1 MFRFR
6 LLLLERDGEPRLVL
20 ETELDSVAWATEGAA
35 CRRLRPVRLIQD
47 LLMRGL
53 DRAYFHVR
61 ERLGHYRWYKEQ
73 VTREDWDS
81 VRPMNGKRMLARNL
95 QVVVRCRDTVRNV
108 PVHKHDFEGQ
118 GEGTFL
124 LPSGHEQHTT
134 VQQLSS
140 LSDEETFYSPGFI
153 VVRR

>member
-1 MFRFR
+1 M
-6 LLLLERDGEPRLVL
+6 
-20 ETELDSVAWATEGAA
+20 
-35 CRRLRPVRLIQD
+35 
-47 LLMRGL
+47 
-53 DRAYFHVR
+53 
-61 ERLGHYRWYKEQ
+61 
-73 VTREDWDS
+73 TREDWDS